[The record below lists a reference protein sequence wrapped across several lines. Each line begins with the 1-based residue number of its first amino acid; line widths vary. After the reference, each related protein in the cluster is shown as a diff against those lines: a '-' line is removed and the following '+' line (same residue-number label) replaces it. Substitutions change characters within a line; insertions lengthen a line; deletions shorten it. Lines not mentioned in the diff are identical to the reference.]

1 MNVRDESGRQSKG
14 ELGKWGK
21 WGKCGEPEGVDDF
34 VLFIK
39 HYFATFSAGADI

>member
-1 MNVRDESGRQSKG
+1 MNVRDESGGSQKESWGNG
-14 ELGKWGK
+14 EN
-21 WGKCGEPEGVDDF
+21 GENAASRGVDDF

>member
-1 MNVRDESGRQSKG
+1 VNVRDESGRQSKG
-14 ELGKWGK
+14 ELGK